1 MHSDDQHRQDE
12 LNLDDRDNLSSES
25 DDHIPELTQQI
36 PELTQQIPELTDV
49 VQFAEEDIPELT
61 DAVEFAEEDIP
72 ELTDS
77 VTFAEEDVPEL
88 TEVAESHEDVIPE
101 DAIPEN
107 VMPELTESADTI
119 DEDIQELNEAEAETD
134 EPVAMTIPAF
144 QHSISM
150 TNVSDNELELQQWQI
165 EQQAIAQRS
174 DWQALGQMASVS
186 HSDTPR
192 IDELDDGDFNEP
204 TVDDSTN
211 VDDSVALTDDQQA
224 VLDASWQRLEAF
236 LMEQMPPE
244 IAGTYLSVIEQ
255 QIQQS
260 RVQISRDLALL
271 DEDSIESLLD
281 FYQIDRG
288 F

>member
-1 MHSDDQHRQDE
+1 MVE
-12 LNLDDRDNLSSES
+12 FSER
-25 DDHIPELTQQI
+25 
-36 PELTQQIPELTDV
+36 
-49 VQFAEEDIPELT
+49 DIP
-61 DAVEFAEEDIP
+61 V
-72 ELTDS
+72 
-77 VTFAEEDVPEL
+77 L
-88 TEVAESHEDVIPE
+88 TEVVDSSDNITP
-101 DAIPEN
+101 
-107 VMPELTESADTI
+107 T
-119 DEDIQELNEAEAETD
+119 
-134 EPVAMTIPAF
+134 F

-150 TNVSDNELELQQWQI
+150 SAISDNELELQQWQI

-186 HSDTPR
+186 SSEANVETSDDTKPVEAT
-192 IDELDDGDFNEP
+192 ITEPLDPESSNTESIEL
-204 TVDDSTN
+204 TN
-211 VDDSVALTDDQQA
+211 DQQRI
-224 VLDASWQRLEAF
+224 LDASWQRLEAF

-260 RVQISRDLALL
+260 RSHIGRDLSLL

>member
-1 MHSDDQHRQDE
+1 MQ
-12 LNLDDRDNLSSES
+12 S
-25 DDHIPELTQQI
+25 DDHHKDDDIDNIPTLTQ
-36 PELTQQIPELTDV
+36 EIPELTDV
-49 VQFAEEDIPELT
+49 VEFAEEEIPELT
-61 DAVEFAEEDIP
+61 DVVEFSEDSIP
-72 ELTDS
+72 ELTD
-77 VTFAEEDVPEL
+77 VVEATEDNIPEL
-88 TEVAESHEDVIPE
+88 TEVVDDAEDFI
-101 DAIPEN
+101 
-107 VMPELTESADTI
+107 PELTDVV
-119 DEDIQELNEAEAETD
+119 DEDIQEQNEAEAETA
-134 EPVAMTIPAF
+134 EPVAMSIPAF

-150 TNVSDNELELQQWQI
+150 SNVSDNELELQQWQI

-186 HSDTPR
+186 SSEN
-192 IDELDDGDFNEP
+192 INEQP
-204 TVDDSTN
+204 SAAEPNQPESTTTEA
-211 VDDSVALTDDQQA
+211 VKLTNDQQRI
-224 VLDASWQRLEAF
+224 LDASWQRLEAF

-260 RVQISRDLALL
+260 RAQISRDLTLL